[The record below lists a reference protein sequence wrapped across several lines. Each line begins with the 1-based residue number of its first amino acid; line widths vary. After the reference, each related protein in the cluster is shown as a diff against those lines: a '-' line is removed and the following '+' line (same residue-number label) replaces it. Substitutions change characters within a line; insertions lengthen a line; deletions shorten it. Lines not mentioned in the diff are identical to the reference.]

1 MTKPPLRG
9 LRVSRPVSRILSRVI
24 IPLGSYPGP
33 GRATSWRA
41 LFALPGT
48 GFGEPPRRRD
58 AGGLLPHRFTLTGG
72 VSGERAAGGLLSV
85 PLSVGFRRL
94 ACASVLPFGVR
105 TFLDQAPRHPTA
117 ITRPAACIL
126 SRRLEIRARAR
137 PRRRAGC
144 RTPGRTRCPRAR
156 ASRTRRT

>member
-1 MTKPPLRG
+1 MHESRSRNGKTPRAG
-9 LRVSRPVSRILSRVI
+9 FSVSRPVSRILSRVI

-41 LFALPGT
+41 LFALQRA

-72 VSGERAAGGLLSV
+72 VSGEHAAGGLLSV

-94 ACASVLPFGVR
+94 ACASVLPCGVR
-105 TFLDQAPRHPTA
+105 TFLDRSSVTSAGRDHP
-117 ITRPAACIL
+117 ACTVN
-126 SRRLEIRARAR
+126 S
-137 PRRRAGC
+137 
-144 RTPGRTRCPRAR
+144 
-156 ASRTRRT
+156 